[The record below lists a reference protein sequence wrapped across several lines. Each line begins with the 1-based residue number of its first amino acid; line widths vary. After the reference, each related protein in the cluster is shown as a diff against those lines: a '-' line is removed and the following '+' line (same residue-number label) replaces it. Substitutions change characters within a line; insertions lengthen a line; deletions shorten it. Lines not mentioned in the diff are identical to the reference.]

1 MRRFALLMAV
11 CAIVMGIGA
20 GSASAFVG
28 GGRAPSEA
36 PPITYGQK
44 YIGELN
50 NHSEDSNYAHGHEA
64 TVALYKLPPLGTRDQ
79 LTVNWQEAPYT
90 HRSQFPIEML
100 LLQGINDFNWGEVFG
115 DTAFNCCESGHQVS
129 GSGTAQTPITVQT
142 ADSTSSYLVFFANA
156 EVESSEPQYFETY
169 PYSFSV
175 EAPRHYL
182 GVSLGPVSKVAI
194 NGYLHATATLVTG
207 APAPDGTPFT
217 LTGTWSGGAYTS
229 TVTSGGGQITY
240 PLAMPETAVGHDVEF
255 VVTSAASAEYQAST
269 SPKMF
274 AEVTK
279 PPTPP
284 APAPP
289 PKPVDLC
296 KKAASKAL
304 ALARKYK
311 RQLRNGERFRGRH
324 RRRLLKMGHATE
336 REFLAARSAK
346 QAAC

>member
-1 MRRFALLMAV
+1 MKRFALLTAV
-11 CAIVMGIGA
+11 CAIVMAIGA

-36 PPITYGQK
+36 PLITYGQK
-44 YIGELN
+44 YLGELD
-50 NHSEDSNYAHGHEA
+50 NHSEDANYAHGHET

-79 LTVNWQEAPYT
+79 LTVNWQEAPFT
-90 HRSQFPIEML
+90 HRSDFPVRML
-100 LLQGINDFNWGEVFG
+100 LLQGVNDFNWGEIFG
-115 DTAFNCCESGHQVS
+115 DTAFTCCESPYQVS

-142 ADSTSSYLVFFANA
+142 ADSTSSYLVFFSYA
-156 EVESSEPQYFETY
+156 EEPSNEPQYFETY

-182 GVSLGPVSKVAI
+182 GVSLGAVSKVAT
-194 NGYLHATATLVTG
+194 NGYLHAAATLVTG

-240 PLAMPETAVGHDVEF
+240 PLALPETAVGHDVEF

-279 PPTPP
+279 PPAP
-284 APAPP
+284 APAP
-289 PKPVDLC
+289 KPVNLC
-296 KKAASKAL
+296 KKATNKAL

-311 RQLRNGERFRGRH
+311 RQLKNAERVRGRH
-324 RRRLLKMGHATE
+324 RRRLSKMGRATE